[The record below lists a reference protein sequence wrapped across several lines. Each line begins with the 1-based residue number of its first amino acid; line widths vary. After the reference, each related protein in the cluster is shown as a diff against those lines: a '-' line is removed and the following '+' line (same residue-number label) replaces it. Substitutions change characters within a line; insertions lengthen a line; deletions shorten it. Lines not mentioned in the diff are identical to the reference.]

1 MFFAA
6 SPAAALQGRYIGAM
20 VELKERRRIRRKAGH
35 EKYKR
40 RSESLIGF
48 VEVRLDESVG

>member
-20 VELKERRRIRRKAGH
+20 VELKERRIRRKAGH